1 MKQFVIELYDYRFTW
16 EVKMKESEA
25 EEEIPTMIKD
35 EDQDGLDEKTE
46 EKMED
51 VSKLQVLYQIVDKH
65 EIETIVV

>member
-1 MKQFVIELYDYRFTW
+1 
-16 EVKMKESEA
+16 
-25 EEEIPTMIKD
+25 MIKN

>member
-1 MKQFVIELYDYRFTW
+1 MGSQDERK
-16 EVKMKESEA
+16 EA

-51 VSKLQVLYQIVDKH
+51 ISKLQVLYQIGDKH

>member
-1 MKQFVIELYDYRFTW
+1 MGTQDERK
-16 EVKMKESEA
+16 EA
-25 EEEIPTMIKD
+25 EEEIPTMIKN

>member
-1 MKQFVIELYDYRFTW
+1 MGSQDERK
-16 EVKMKESEA
+16 EA

-51 VSKLQVLYQIVDKH
+51 VSKLQVLYQIGDKH

>member
-1 MKQFVIELYDYRFTW
+1 
-16 EVKMKESEA
+16 
-25 EEEIPTMIKD
+25 MIKD

-51 VSKLQVLYQIVDKH
+51 ISKLQVLYQIGDKH

>member
-51 VSKLQVLYQIVDKH
+51 ISKLQVLYQIGDKH